1 MDLLRVL
8 ELFLLRLEW
17 IVYDALDV
25 CKRGLG
31 TGKGTQGEKGAGLN
45 MGCNG

>member
-8 ELFLLRLEW
+8 ELFLLRFEW

-31 TGKGTQGEKGAGLN
+31 AQGEKGAGLN